1 MNERA
6 QVYPPAEQNPSFAAI
21 EKEILERWKRE
32 RVFEA
37 SVANRP
43 RVVDGKS
50 NEFVFYDGP
59 PFANGLPHYGHLVT
73 GFVKDLVPR
82 YQTMRGRHVE
92 RRFGWDCHGLP
103 AELEVEKETGVSGR
117 NAILEWG
124 IANFNAACRTSVQ
137 RFTKEW
143 EWYVTREARWVSF
156 ENDYKTMDLSYMESV
171 MWAFKTL
178 WDKGLVYEGY
188 RVVPY
193 SWAVQTPLSN
203 FETRLDNS
211 YRERDDPALTVAF
224 TLEPRKSEQVP
235 LKLLAWTTTP
245 WTLPSNLALAVNPA
259 LDYAVLEKDG
269 ERLVLAADAV
279 KRYERELKDYAQVET
294 IKGADLVGPPL
305 RPALSLF
312 QGADAEGVPACFP
325 ADFVGAEEGTGIVH
339 IAPGFGEDDMELAR
353 AKAIPD
359 RRSRRCGRPLH
370 LGGARL

>member
-6 QVYPPAEQNPSFAAI
+6 HIYPPAEQNPSFSAI

-43 RVVDGKS
+43 RVIDGKS

-124 IANFNAACRTSVQ
+124 IANFNAALPQLRAALHQGMGVVRHPRGALGVDSRT
-137 RFTKEW
+137 T
-143 EWYVTREARWVSF
+143 TRRWTSPTWRASCGRS
-156 ENDYKTMDLSYMESV
+156 KRSC
-171 MWAFKTL
+171 
-178 WDKGLVYEGY
+178 DKGLIYEGY

-224 TLEPRKSEQVP
+224 TLEAAKRGETVADPEAPR
-235 LKLLAWTTTP
+235 LDDD
-245 WTLPSNLALAVNPA
+245 AVDACRPTWRSRSIPT

-269 ERLVLAADAV
+269 ERLDPRR
-279 KRYERELKDYAQVET
+279 KRRSNAT
-294 IKGADLVGPPL
+294 SASS
-305 RPALSLF
+305 R
-312 QGADAEGVPACFP
+312 
-325 ADFVGAEEGTGIVH
+325 TT
-339 IAPGFGEDDMELAR
+339 
-353 AKAIPD
+353 
-359 RRSRRCGRPLH
+359 RRSRP
-370 LGGARL
+370 